1 MSKHDPN
8 KKHYFD
14 EVPLSEMQTL
24 MPTLIESKAEVNIW
38 EQGKHED
45 VEFYKCTSGDEK
57 DLKLFLENQGGFLSK
72 LTGSSLKD
80 KDVFIKFTIGKMQ
93 YFTTSLLQQDE
104 STKHY
109 ILTFDRKAYKSQQRS
124 NYRLMAS
131 SNVTIQF
138 KIDDEVFDGLDI
150 SAGGTSIEVAES
162 ESERFAKDKEFS
174 ECQLRLN
181 SFKTEVA
188 QCKIAGSWVAKDS
201 LGQPN
206 GNIKLGIA
214 FINVD
219 KKTEEKLFQ
228 EINSE
233 ARAEEM
239 RKMMAKRAASK

>member
-1 MSKHDPN
+1 MSVKDPN

-14 EVPLSEMQTL
+14 QVPKEEIALVVPEW
-24 MPTLIESKAEVNIW
+24 IESQAEINIW

-45 VEFYKCTSGDEK
+45 VEFYKCNGGDGGA
-57 DLKLFLENQGGFLSK
+57 LKLFLENQGGFLSK

-80 KDVFIKFTIGKMQ
+80 KEVFVKITHAKFQ
-93 YFTTSLLQQDE
+93 YFTTSLLEQDE
-104 STKHY
+104 TSKAY
-109 ILTFDRKAYKSQQRS
+109 VLTFDRDMFKSQQRS

-131 SNVTIQF
+131 SNVAIQF
-138 KIDDEVFDGLDI
+138 KIDEEVFDGLDI
-150 SAGGTSIEVAES
+150 SAGGTSIEVPES
-162 ESERFAKDKEFS
+162 EADRFAKDKEF
-174 ECQLRLN
+174 ETCQLRLN
-181 SFKTEVA
+181 SFKTDIA

-214 FINVD
+214 FMNVD

>member
-1 MSKHDPN
+1 MSVKDPN

-14 EVPLSEMQTL
+14 QVPKEEVAAWVPE
-24 MPTLIESKAEVNIW
+24 LIEVGAEVNIW
-38 EQGKHED
+38 EKGKHED
-45 VEFYKCTSGDEK
+45 VEFYKTNGGDGEN
-57 DLKLFLENQGGFLSK
+57 LKIFLENQGGFLSK

-80 KDVFIKFTIGKMQ
+80 KEVFIKIVLGKFQ
-93 YFTTSLLQQDE
+93 YFSTSVLEQDE
-104 STKHY
+104 SSKAY
-109 ILTFDRKAYKSQQRS
+109 ILTFDRDVFKSQQRS

-131 SNVTIQF
+131 ANVTIQF
-138 KIDDEVFDGLDI
+138 KVDDEVFDGLDI
-150 SAGGTSIEVAES
+150 SAGGTSIEVPES
-162 ESERFAKDKEFS
+162 EADRFEKGKEFS
-174 ECQLRLN
+174 DCMVRLN
-181 SFKTEVA
+181 TFKTEIA
-188 QCKIAGSWVAKDS
+188 GCKIAGSWVAKDS

-214 FINVD
+214 FLNVN